1 MWLELQFSSNFG
13 GHISN
18 QISSGSFK
26 HATYAKSS
34 KPLEFVSLPQLQLQ
48 LLSLPKSIANWI
60 YQDIIC
66 HWGAL
71 WEIVTNNGSP
81 FLAALAYL
89 KLHYQFWHICI
100 SSYNSRANG
109 IVERAHLDVRQALFK
124 AADGVENKWLQV
136 TYAVFWAEQVTVR
149 CHMGCSPYYVMT
161 GTHPLIPLNITE
173 ATYLLPPPDSILST
187 TDLIAHCV
195 ITLQKHDSD
204 LAHLHSIIYQARVK
218 AVITFEKKHFHTI
231 CDFDFKRNDLVLMWN
246 TKIEYA
252 LNKKMKPLYDGP
264 FIVISRNHGGAY
276 ILCQL
281 DGSIFHRL
289 IAAFHLL
296 PYHAHNLIYLPDD
309 MMDID
314 TQKLWELEQ
323 LNIEDDIN
331 LVTIEVA
338 TDYVD
343 DEEEESENEEHWA
356 LSLNFVFLVLFYIL
370 WCNSFFMQLIRF
382 CNI

>member
-1 MWLELQFSSNFG
+1 
-13 GHISN
+13 
-18 QISSGSFK
+18 
-26 HATYAKSS
+26 
-34 KPLEFVSLPQLQLQ
+34 
-48 LLSLPKSIANWI
+48 
-60 YQDIIC
+60 
-66 HWGAL
+66 
-71 WEIVTNNGSP
+71 
-81 FLAALAYL
+81 
-89 KLHYQFWHICI
+89 
-100 SSYNSRANG
+100 
-109 IVERAHLDVRQALFK
+109 
-124 AADGVENKWLQV
+124 
-136 TYAVFWAEQVTVR
+136 
-149 CHMGCSPYYVMT
+149 MGCSPYYVMT
-161 GTHPLIPLNITE
+161 GTHPLITLDITE

-187 TDLIAHCV
+187 TDLIAWHV
-195 ITLQKHDSD
+195 IALQKCDLD
-204 LAHLHSIIYQARVK
+204 LARLHSIVYQARVK
-218 AVITFEKKHFHTI
+218 AAIAFEKKHFHTI
-231 CDFDFKRNDLVLMWN
+231 HNFDFKWNDLILMWN

-252 LNKKMKPLYDGP
+252 LNKKMKPWHDGP
-264 FIVISRNHGGAY
+264 FIVISRNCGGAY

-281 DGSIFHRL
+281 DGSIFHRP
-289 IAAFHLL
+289 ITAFCLL
-296 PYHAHNLIYLPDD
+296 PYHAHDSIYLPDV